1 MFFLFVVFKNICI
14 ISVVFV
20 SLGSTK
26 KDFKPLDVITGSP
39 KHRTSIAAT
48 SSLSVEVT
56 TENDSDSGGAV
67 GQHYIT
73 HQSSFDHSMTLKTSV
88 SAPCTNEPIEMDIS
102 AETLEKILENKLV
115 REKRL
120 EMEKK
125 LESLRKKH
133 DKEKLR
139 VTSHKSGDLT
149 DGIRKSK
156 FYMGNK
162 LVKRLS
168 SKNIDVPM
176 QIPPCPMDLTE
187 VSDVECSTT
196 TGGSVGVVG
205 IAGDKPPVTRSQSE
219 RLLMVCR
226 EYSASYR
233 EIQEKYHEAIYST
246 ADKLLR
252 TSQTNQMKQLR
263 VGVSLL
269 LFRFGC

>member
-1 MFFLFVVFKNICI
+1 M
-14 ISVVFV
+14 
-20 SLGSTK
+20 
-26 KDFKPLDVITGSP
+26 
-39 KHRTSIAAT
+39 
-48 SSLSVEVT
+48 T

-187 VSDVECSTT
+187 TSDVECSTT
-196 TGGSVGVVG
+196 TGGVGVVG
-205 IAGDKPPVTRSQSE
+205 VTGVTGVTGEKPPVTRSQSE

-233 EIQEKYHEAIYST
+233 ENQEKYHEMIYST

-263 VGVSLL
+263 V
-269 LFRFGC
+269 RFLS

>member
-1 MFFLFVVFKNICI
+1 
-14 ISVVFV
+14 
-20 SLGSTK
+20 
-26 KDFKPLDVITGSP
+26 
-39 KHRTSIAAT
+39 
-48 SSLSVEVT
+48 
-56 TENDSDSGGAV
+56 
-67 GQHYIT
+67 
-73 HQSSFDHSMTLKTSV
+73 MTLKTSV

-187 VSDVECSTT
+187 TSDVESSTT
-196 TGGSVGVVG
+196 TGGGIGVVG
-205 IAGDKPPVTRSQSE
+205 VAAGEKPPVTRSQSE

-233 EIQEKYHEAIYST
+233 EIQEKYHEMIYST

-263 VGVSLL
+263 VRCLNL
-269 LFRFGC
+269 ILIFFFLIFDFCF

>member
-1 MFFLFVVFKNICI
+1 M
-14 ISVVFV
+14 
-20 SLGSTK
+20 
-26 KDFKPLDVITGSP
+26 
-39 KHRTSIAAT
+39 
-48 SSLSVEVT
+48 T

-88 SAPCTNEPIEMDIS
+88 SAPCTNEQIEMDIS

-176 QIPPCPMDLTE
+176 QIPPCPMDLAET
-187 VSDVECSTT
+187 SDVECSTT
-196 TGGSVGVVG
+196 TGGIGIVGAVVGVTVE
-205 IAGDKPPVTRSQSE
+205 KPPVTRSQSE

-233 EIQEKYHEAIYST
+233 ENQEKYHEMIYST

-263 VGVSLL
+263 VG
-269 LFRFGC
+269 FKKI